1 MLKQNKTKVIISS
14 VVILLPILFGL
25 ILWDQLPDT
34 LATHWGTDGIA
45 DGSGAK
51 SFVVFGRP
59 VLLLVLHLICLFI
72 TANDNRHKNQ
82 NKKALNLVF
91 WVVPLIS
98 LFSSGMVFATA
109 LGKTFHF
116 MLVPVMFGVLFLF
129 LGNYLPKIK
138 QNKTLGIKISWTL
151 NNEENWNKTHR
162 LGGKLW
168 VICGL
173 VILFSIFLPQAA
185 MIPVAVCATIAACV
199 IPVLYSY
206 CIYKKHQKEG
216 IVYAPA
222 PRNKAEKTAGRII
235 AVVTVFILIGVAI
248 LLFTGKIEVCCGNT
262 SFRIEASYWTD
273 LEIAYSEIDSLAYRD
288 DFDAG
293 SRTNGWGSLKLSMGS
308 FQNDEFGSYT
318 LYAYTGADAYIVLR
332 IGEKT
337 LVIGMKDADETQAVY
352 QSILA
357 KMER

>member
-1 MLKQNKTKVIISS
+1 MLKQNKIKVIVSS

-51 SFVVFGRP
+51 SFVVFGFP
-59 VLLLVLHLICLFI
+59 VMLLILHLICLFF
-72 TANDNRHKNQ
+72 TAKDNRHRGQ
-82 NKKALNLVF
+82 NKKAMGIVF

-98 LFSSGMVFATA
+98 LFSSGMSYATA
-109 LGKTFHF
+109 LGKTIHF
-116 MLVPVMFGVLFLF
+116 SLVPVLLGVLFLF

-151 NNEENWNKTHR
+151 NNEENWNRTHR
-162 LGGKLW
+162 LGGKVW

-185 MIPVAVCATIAACV
+185 MIPVAVCATGAACV

-216 IVYAPA
+216 IIYAPA

-235 AVVTVFILIGVAI
+235 AVITAFILIGVAI
-248 LLFTGKIEVCCGNT
+248 LLFTGEIEVRCGNT

-288 DFDAG
+288 DFDEG
-293 SRTNGWGSLKLSMGS
+293 SRTNGWGSLKLSMGT

-318 LYAYTGADAYIVLR
+318 LYAYTGADAHIVLK

-337 LVIGMKDADETQAVY
+337 LVVGMKDADETQAVY

-357 KMER
+357 KMAQ